1 MKKTMLWLVLTLLVM
16 LLIPMT
22 AGAVTTVNSG
32 YSFYIGEG
40 ESVMPDY
47 PDLAYLIGEGLTKN
61 DFVITYSS
69 SLEFPNRHFDA
80 DGRCTIGSFST
91 PYNMPFYMTYTPKVQ
106 GVGEKTIFKGFVM
119 IREPLTEIS
128 ISATEIILAT
138 DETAQIS
145 FRHERNTASGFRLT
159 DYDNNII
166 DASLEQASWNEYVWY
181 INITPKTVGETD
193 IIVQAYNGLQKT
205 VHVAVKDPPSK
216 LSFAQDAFTCFVGDT
231 VDLGM
236 DLGGGGMLTDPSV
249 KVTMNGYNQ
258 SAEAYFP
265 KDWEH
270 FYAKEEGEYVIKM
283 KTYNG
288 HEATVKVNVYSWE
301 NCVRLGLPYT
311 VVNVGESY
319 VDIWAYDAAGNKVT
333 QPLAITKGA
342 DIASIVNRT
351 LVTTGT
357 GIVEI
362 TATNPDGSTVTLTV
376 EVAERPTQVF
386 LNATDL
392 TLNIGDTFDFEVSF
406 DKGNSD
412 YKLSISYDDYSP
424 AYQLYPVRLEGD
436 RIIAQAPGTLK
447 VSVRA
452 GYMDV
457 SCNVTVLDGDAVVHV
472 NTPPD
477 LFAIGDSF
485 QLSVADKAGKTYP
498 ATYSYAY
505 EYSDPALTLTQ
516 DGLITGVRA
525 GTVRIIAALADG
537 RKLTFDQTVER
548 VPTWISHPDLVV
560 KEDYTTTG
568 LEPIETD
575 MGLIY
580 SVDVM
585 VSVEDPTVATYDN
598 PFFEFH
604 KVGSTKVTLT
614 AKKGGAQTT
623 FLLTVL
629 PADNLYI
636 LADGELYGNA
646 YYRIDVA
653 SGYTITLPQVVDY
666 YRNPVSVTWKM
677 TYHVPGS
684 GNPTSTGFKLSGNKL
699 SCTWS
704 SAYCQ
709 LTATAKDGRT
719 IRMAADGYRLAQKIR
734 FENDTYTI
742 RVGETAQTEVT
753 IVEMGYG
760 LGPITWTVA
769 DESIV
774 SFDAEYPQ
782 TGRPTVTGLRP
793 GTTKLTA
800 KLMNGVK
807 ATCTIVVEEPYVPPR
822 TPGDANS
829 DGIVDIQD
837 GVRVLQYDVG
847 WNVSIDLSNADV
859 NADGAVDM
867 TDAVLILQYDAG
879 WNVELK

>member
-1 MKKTMLWLVLTLLVM
+1 MKKKILLLMLVLLVT

-22 AGAVTTVNSG
+22 AGAVTTVDSG
-32 YSFYIGEG
+32 FSFYIGEG

-47 PDLAYLIGEGLTKN
+47 PDLAYLIGEGLTKD

-91 PYNMPFYMTYTPKVQ
+91 PYNMAFYMTYTPKVP
-106 GVGEKTIFKGFVM
+106 GVGKTTIFKGFVK

-128 ISATEIILAT
+128 MTTREVLLAT
-138 DETAQIS
+138 DETAQLS
-145 FRHERNTASGFRLT
+145 FRHDLNTASGFRLT
-159 DYDNNII
+159 GYDNSII
-166 DASLEQASWNEYVWY
+166 DASLEQASWHEYVWY
-181 INITPKTVGETD
+181 INVTPKAVGETD
-193 IIVQAYNGLQKT
+193 IIVEAYNGLQKT
-205 VHVAVKDPPSK
+205 VHVTVKDPPSK
-216 LSFAQDAFTCFVGDT
+216 LSFAQETFTCFAGDT

-236 DLGGGGMLTDPSV
+236 DLGGGGMLTDPTV
-249 KVTMNGYNQ
+249 KVTMNGYSQ
-258 SAEAYFP
+258 SAKDYFP
-265 KDWEH
+265 KDWGH
-270 FYAKEEGEYVIKM
+270 FYAKSEGEYVIWM

-288 HEATVKVNVYSWE
+288 HEATVKVNVYSRE
-301 NCVRLGLPYT
+301 NCVRLALPYK

-319 VDIWAYDAAGNKVT
+319 VDIWAYDAAGKKVT

-436 RIIAQAPGTLK
+436 RIIAQAPGTLR

-452 GYMDV
+452 GHMDV
-457 SCNVTVLDGDAVVHV
+457 SCKVTVLDGDKALRLVA
-472 NTPPD
+472 PQEP
-477 LFAIGDSF
+477 FSIGQSF
-485 QLSVADKAGKTYP
+485 QLSVTDKAGNTYP
-498 ATYSYAY
+498 ATYAY
-505 EYSDPALTLTQ
+505 GNDYSEPALTLTT

-525 GTVRIIAALADG
+525 GTVRIVATLADG
-537 RKLTFDQTVER
+537 RKLYYDQTVER

-580 SVDVM
+580 SSDVK
-585 VSVEDPTVATYDN
+585 VSVEDPTVATYDG

-614 AKKGGAQTT
+614 AVKGGAQTT

-653 SGYTITLPQVVDY
+653 DGYTVTLPQVVDY

-684 GNPTSTGFKLSGNKL
+684 GNPTSTGFKLSGSKL
-699 SCTWS
+699 TCTWS
-704 SAYCQ
+704 SAYCE

-719 IRMAADGYRLAQKIR
+719 IRMAADGYRLAKEIR

-774 SFDAEYPQ
+774 SFDEVFPQ
-782 TGRPTVTGLRP
+782 TGRPTVTGLKP

-800 KLMNGVK
+800 TLMNGVK
-807 ATCTIVVEEPYVPPR
+807 ASCTIVVEAPYVPPR

-829 DGIVDIQD
+829 DGVVDIQD

-847 WNVSIDLSNADV
+847 WNVSINLSNADV

-867 TDAVLILQYDAG
+867 TDAVLILQYDVG

>member
-1 MKKTMLWLVLTLLVM
+1 MKKTMLWLMLALVLA
-16 LLIPMT
+16 LLIPMK
-22 AGAVTTVNSG
+22 AGAVTTVSSG
-32 YSFYIGEG
+32 FSFYIGNG
-40 ESVMPDY
+40 ESLIPDY
-47 PDLAYLIGEGLTKN
+47 PDLAYLIGEGLTKD
-61 DFVITYSS
+61 DFNITYSS
-69 SLEFPNRHFDA
+69 KLDYQCKYFDA
-80 DGRCTIGSFST
+80 DGRCTIGQFST
-91 PYNMPFYMTYTPKVQ
+91 PYNKTFYMIYTPKVQ
-106 GVGEKTIFKGFVM
+106 GVGTKTIFTGTMK
-119 IREPLTEIS
+119 IREPLTKIIVYTPEIVLS
-128 ISATEIILAT
+128 TE
-138 DETAQIS
+138 ETARAHFDHPS
-145 FRHERNTASGFRLT
+145 NTGAGFRLAG
-159 DYDNNII
+159 YDSSII
-166 DASLEQASWNEYVWY
+166 DAYLEQELNLYVD
-181 INITPKTVGETD
+181 ITPKAVGETD
-193 IIVQAYNGLQKT
+193 IIIEGYNGVQAT
-205 VHVAVKDPPSK
+205 VHVTVKDPPSK
-216 LSFAQDAFTCFVGDT
+216 LSFAQDAFTCLVGDT
-231 VDLGM
+231 IDLGM

-249 KVTMNGYNQ
+249 KITMNGYDR
-258 SAEAYFP
+258 SAETYFP
-265 KDWEH
+265 KDWSH
-270 FYAKEEGEYVIKM
+270 FYAKSEGKYVIKM

-288 HEATVKVNVYSWE
+288 HEATVQVNVCSRE
-301 NCVRLGLPYT
+301 NCVRLGLPYK

-319 VDIWAYDAAGNKVT
+319 VDIWAYDAADNKVT
-333 QPLAITKGA
+333 QPLAITRGS

-351 LVTTGT
+351 LITTGT

-362 TATNPDGSTVTLTV
+362 TATNPDGSTVTLAV

-392 TLNIGDTFDFEVSF
+392 TLSIGDTFDFEVSF

-412 YKLSISYDDYSP
+412 YTLYTIYEDNAP
-424 AYQLYPVRLEGD
+424 AYQLYPIRRDGNRVV
-436 RIIAQAPGTLK
+436 AQAPGKL
-447 VSVRA
+447 SLWVRA
-452 GYMDV
+452 GYIEAVCDI
-457 SCNVTVLDGDAVVHV
+457 TVLDSDAAVRLVA
-472 NTPPD
+472 PQGI
-477 LFAIGDSF
+477 FAVGQSF
-485 QLSVADKAGKTYP
+485 QLSVTDKAGNTYP
-498 ATYSYAY
+498 ATYAYAY
-505 EYSDPALTLTQ
+505 DYYEPALTLTS

-525 GTVRIIAALADG
+525 GTVRIIVTLTDG
-537 RKLTFDQTVER
+537 RKLYYDQTVER
-548 VPTWISHPDLVV
+548 VPNWISHPDLVA

-580 SVDVM
+580 SSDVR
-585 VSVEDPTVATYDN
+585 VSVADPTVATYDG

-614 AKKGGAQTT
+614 EKKGGAQTT

-653 SGYTITLPQVVDY
+653 DGYTVTLPQVVDY

-704 SAYCQ
+704 SAYCE
-709 LTATAKDGRT
+709 LTATAEDGRT
-719 IRMAADGYRLAQKIR
+719 IRMAADGYRLAKKIR

-774 SFDAEYPQ
+774 SFDEVFPQ
-782 TGRPTVTGLRP
+782 TGRPTVTGLKP

-800 KLMNGVK
+800 TLMNGVK
-807 ATCTIVVEEPYVPPR
+807 ANCTIVVEGPYVPPR
-822 TPGDANS
+822 IPGDANS
-829 DGIVDIQD
+829 DGVVDIQD
-837 GVRVLQYDVG
+837 GVRVLQHDVG

-867 TDAVLILQYDAG
+867 MDAVLILQYDVG